1 MKNYLKAATGLA
13 FGALLALAPALGQTA
28 QAQTTLTL
36 NHYMGF
42 GHPFIQGLLIPWG
55 EEVSRVTEGRVTLD
69 IPNGPITN
77 RNEQWNSITG
87 GVADISIHFDGA
99 RAQQLQLMQA
109 VALPF
114 NSGATAAQSSIALW
128 RTYNEFFA
136 AAGEFDEVKLLS
148 VWTVVAN
155 YAWSKEPITDI
166 SQFDGLKILTSGGLP
181 SRVLTTMGAT
191 PVVAGGPK
199 FFELVSG
206 GAVDAVALS
215 PDGLSRFKLAQFMTN
230 GLAVPGSLY
239 NQNWSLIM
247 NKDTWNSISAA
258 DQTAITAI
266 SGEDFAA
273 KAAGQFDRSFS
284 RALVSLVEEDGIEI
298 SAPSPELLAAL
309 QERLASFEA
318 AYIEA
323 ANAKGID
330 GAAALA
336 FYRSQL
342 N

>member
-1 MKNYLKAATGLA
+1 MNTIFRPVLGLVLGAAA
-13 FGALLALAPALGQTA
+13 VFAPAMSQPV

-55 EEVSRVTEGRVTLD
+55 EEIARLTEGRVTLD

-87 GVADISIHFDGA
+87 GVADLSIHFDGA
-99 RAQQLQLMQA
+99 RAQQLQLMQM

-114 NSGATAAQSSIALW
+114 NSAPTAAQSSVALW

-136 AAGEFDEVKLLS
+136 DAGEFDDVELLS

-155 YAWSKEPITDI
+155 YAWSKEAITDI
-166 SQFDGLKILTSGGLP
+166 AQFDGLKILTSGGLP
-181 SRVLTTMGAT
+181 SDVLTTVGAT
-191 PVVAGGPK
+191 PVVAGGPQ

-215 PDGLSRFKLAQFMTN
+215 PDGLARFKLGQFMTH

-239 NQNWSLIM
+239 NQNWSLIV
-247 NKDTWNSISAA
+247 NKDSWNGISEADRAA
-258 DQTAITAI
+258 IMSV
-266 SGEDFAA
+266 SGEVLATQAGEQFDTDFAA
-273 KAAGQFDRSFS
+273 GLETLASEGMDIA
-284 RALVSLVEEDGIEI
+284 
-298 SAPSPELLAAL
+298 APSPALLAAL
-309 QERLASFEA
+309 QDRLSSFEA
-318 AYIEA
+318 DYIA
-323 ANAKGID
+323 AATAKGID
-330 GAAALA
+330 AEAALA
-336 FYRSQL
+336 FYRDQIG